1 MTYIYDF
8 LCTYQNHDT
17 DDQEDIYRAQFLQA
31 FSLQEWND
39 AIINNTTQQL
49 YNELKSNE
57 IIKELLEKMKNN
69 ISNTSPLMQ
78 FFLQTNNDCLEET
91 LFRLLFGFD
100 LFNLAHSIICNLKN
114 KHNNVDYDVI
124 IEKIITKMKN

>member
-1 MTYIYDF
+1 
-8 LCTYQNHDT
+8 
-17 DDQEDIYRAQFLQA
+17 
-31 FSLQEWND
+31 
-39 AIINNTTQQL
+39 
-49 YNELKSNE
+49 
-57 IIKELLEKMKNN
+57 MKNN

-114 KHNNVDYDVI
+114 KHNNVNYDVI